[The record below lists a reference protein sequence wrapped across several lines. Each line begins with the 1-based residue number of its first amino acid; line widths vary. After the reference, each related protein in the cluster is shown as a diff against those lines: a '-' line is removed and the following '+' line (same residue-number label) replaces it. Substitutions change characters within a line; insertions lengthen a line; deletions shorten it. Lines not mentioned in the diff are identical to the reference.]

1 MRRVRSFLSRLRR
14 DTRGAVMVMAAA
26 SFTALLLF
34 AGLALDFGRA
44 HLLRA
49 QLQTAV
55 DAASLAGALQV
66 VPMVQLRIDR
76 WEWIHSICRDP
87 VSGRQYDCS
96 TWETTSPAIVEGPHW
111 DLVYLGGWRNYT
123 GGQCNWPYQCGTP
136 HIAREWAVLPESTA
150 PVARNTFAQNAS
162 WPTGS
167 LGPQV
172 LDLTVTI
179 DRSKPVPEVTA
190 TATMSMPTTF
200 LKLAGIEQL
209 QFTRSGTAAPVKR

>member
-1 MRRVRSFLSRLRR
+1 
-14 DTRGAVMVMAAA
+14 MVMAAA

-66 VPMVQLRIDR
+66 VPMVELHIDR
-76 WEWIHSICRDP
+76 WVWDDQTCYDP
-87 VSGRQYDCS
+87 ISKKPYDCS
-96 TWETTSPAIVEGPHW
+96 TWERTSPAVVTGPHW

-136 HIAREWAVLPESTA
+136 HIAREWAVLPESTV

-172 LDLTVTI
+172 LDLTVTV

-209 QFTRSGTAAPVKR
+209 RFTRSGTAAPVKR